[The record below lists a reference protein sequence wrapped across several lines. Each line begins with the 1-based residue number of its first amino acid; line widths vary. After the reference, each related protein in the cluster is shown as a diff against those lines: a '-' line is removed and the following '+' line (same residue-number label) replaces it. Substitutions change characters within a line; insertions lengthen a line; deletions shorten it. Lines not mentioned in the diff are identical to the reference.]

1 MGFTTKVVDWLSRQI
16 GDAEVSSADAYGKNV
31 AAQVYFK
38 ELAVFMAVSY
48 IANTISKCEIKTY
61 RQGKEVKEE
70 LYYLLNVNPN
80 PNENS
85 SQFMNRLIENYYYNG
100 DALAVP
106 YRNRLYVADGFSLN
120 RQPLKDDLFENVTI
134 EDQVLTRSYKA
145 SKVFYF
151 KLDNRNVMS
160 LVNGMYDEYGKVIAA
175 AIQRFKA
182 TNAERYK
189 LVMDNVQAGN
199 KDFAE
204 MFDKVIKSNLDT
216 FLNSD
221 KSVYPQFRGYDLQ
234 QFGAGNAADSAD
246 IIAMRK
252 ETFEYVAQAFKIPL
266 SMMQGNITNMNEIVK
281 VYLSICIDPL
291 AQMISEELTR
301 KTTDYESWRA
311 GDRVV
316 VDTSTI
322 NHVDILEVADK
333 IDKLIASGAFTIDQV
348 LKRCGY
354 DTLNTDFS
362 TAHFLTKNYG
372 LIQDMATTLEGGEN
386 NGTA

>member
-1 MGFTTKVVDWLSRQI
+1 MGFTTRVVDWLGKQMT
-16 GDAEVSSADAYGKNV
+16 DAQPVATDVYGKNF
-31 AAQVYFK
+31 AASLYFK
-38 ELAVFMAVSY
+38 ELAVYMAVSY

-61 RQGKEVKEE
+61 VKGKEVKED

-85 SQFMNRLIENYYYNG
+85 SQFMNRLVETYYYKHG
-100 DALAVP
+100 ALVVP

-134 EDQVLTRSYKA
+134 EEQVLARPYKA

-151 KLDNRNVMS
+151 KLDDKSVLS
-160 LVNGMYDEYGKVIAA
+160 LVDGMYNEYGQVISAA
-175 AIQRFKA
+175 LQRFKS

-189 LVMDNVQAGN
+189 LVMENIQAGDP
-199 KDFAE
+199 KFAE
-204 MFDKVIKSNLDT
+204 QFETIIKKNLET
-216 FLNSD
+216 FINSD
-221 KSVYPQFRGYDLQ
+221 KAVYPQFRGYDLQ
-234 QFGAGNAADSAD
+234 QFNSANAANSSD
-246 IIAMRK
+246 IINLRK

-301 KTTDYESWRA
+301 KTTDYESWKA

-322 NHVDILEVADK
+322 NHVDILDVADN

-354 DTLNTDFS
+354 DTLDTDFS

-372 LIQDMATTLEGGEN
+372 LIQDEATALEGGET

>member
-1 MGFTTKVVDWLSRQI
+1 MGFTTKVVDWLGKQMT
-16 GDAEVSSADAYGKNV
+16 DAQPVATDAYGKNF
-31 AAQVYFK
+31 AASLYFK
-38 ELAVFMAVSY
+38 ELAVYMAVSY

-61 RQGKEVKEE
+61 VKGKEVKED

-85 SQFMNRLIENYYYNG
+85 SQFMNKLVETYYYKHG
-100 DALAVP
+100 ALVVP

-134 EDQVLTRSYKA
+134 EEQVLTRPYKA

-151 KLDNRNVMS
+151 KLDDKSVLS
-160 LVNGMYDEYGKVIAA
+160 LVDGMYNEYGQVISAA
-175 AIQRFKA
+175 LQRFKS

-189 LVMDNVQAGN
+189 LVMENIQAGDP
-199 KDFAE
+199 KFAE
-204 MFDKVIKSNLDT
+204 QFETIIKKNLET
-216 FLNSD
+216 FINSD
-221 KSVYPQFRGYDLQ
+221 KAVYPQFRGYDLQ
-234 QFGAGNAADSAD
+234 QFNSANAANSSD
-246 IIAMRK
+246 IINLRK

-301 KTTDYESWRA
+301 KTTDFESWKA

-322 NHVDILEVADK
+322 NHVDILEVADN

-354 DTLNTDFS
+354 DTLDTDFS

-372 LIQDMATTLEGGEN
+372 LIQDEATALEGGET